1 MQNLYHQLVGKE
13 RRKGQ
18 LLIITSRPIKFT
30 AINGIRGVCEED
42 VKEELIE
49 LVKQLKI
56 KEFSSQ
62 YDLPS
67 STVKRL
73 RKGLGITKLAKKEDN
88 PLLQEIQF
96 VKIES

>member
-1 MQNLYHQLVGKE
+1 MKNLYHQLIGKE

-30 AINGIRGVCEED
+30 AINGIRGVCEES
-42 VKEELIE
+42 VKGELIE
-49 LVKQLKI
+49 LVQQLKI

-73 RKGLGITKLAKKEDN
+73 RKGLGITKLPAADN
-88 PLLQEIQF
+88 LLLQQF
-96 VKIES
+96 NFIKIE

>member
-1 MQNLYHQLVGKE
+1 MQNLYHQLIGKE

-30 AINGIRGVCEED
+30 AINGIRGVCEES
-42 VKEELIE
+42 VKGELIE
-49 LVKQLKI
+49 LVQQLKI

-73 RKGLGITKLAKKEDN
+73 RKGLGITKLQAADKE
-88 PLLQEIQF
+88 PVQQF
-96 VKIES
+96 NFIKIES